1 MNKKYLMLGIT
12 IIVVALVILFSCNIK
27 QRVSITTDTATLYV
41 TVIDKTSKK
50 PVENAIVYL
59 ALGHWRC
66 HTNNEGKCII
76 KDFPRGDYELG
87 VFKKGYNRF
96 TSSVHFE
103 KGKNYFTV
111 VLEKKP
117 EIPRSFSIEGIVI
130 EVAGAIGTKS
140 EFHYYKIR
148 DKDGNEEYIFDEIGL
163 NNFGKFVGKK
173 VRITGFRE
181 KGFIGWDFKEVEGIY
196 VEEIEV
202 IE

>member
-1 MNKKYLMLGIT
+1 MIGIT
-12 IIVVALVILFSCNIK
+12 IIAVALVIFLSCLK
-27 QRVSITTDTATLYV
+27 QYTSTRADTANLYA
-41 TVIDKTSKK
+41 TVIDKTNGK
-50 PVENAIVYL
+50 PVENAIVYI

-76 KDFPRGDYELG
+76 KNFPRGDYELG

-96 TSSVHFE
+96 TRSVHFE

-111 VLEKKP
+111 ELEKKP

-148 DKDGNEEYIFDEIGL
+148 DNDGNEEYIFDEIGL